1 MHLLLSNIDVHY
13 KTWNISDVNTI
24 VNLRQMRTKKVT
36 VVRYQCFYFSLNTY
50 VVQGRSMKNLNK
62 NKCSR
67 NIKFVESNHVLYR
80 CVTIRR
86 SRKNYSEIVVNGNEV
101 IDHYFMYFIV
111 NRRDVFIRCTM
122 VIIISEILWVIHNS
136 IVKHDMIYRLQQGI
150 VKGKVNGQLIDNC
163 LVETKM
169 ATLWLS
175 V

>member
-1 MHLLLSNIDVHY
+1 MFLFQFKHICCTR
-13 KTWNISDVNTI
+13 KVNE
-24 VNLRQMRTKKVT
+24 K
-36 VVRYQCFYFSLNTY
+36 
-50 VVQGRSMKNLNK
+50 LNK

-101 IDHYFMYFIV
+101 IDHFFMYFIV